1 MESLD
6 SAFQQ
11 AAAGNEHMEAV
22 NLSRE
27 QSDEILAI
35 SKRDGGWHDRVL
47 EQAREGRITIGE
59 EEHRGL
65 WSEWK
70 RAATGRRLAT

>member
-1 MESLD
+1 
-6 SAFQQ
+6 
-11 AAAGNEHMEAV
+11 MEAV

-47 EQAREGRITIGE
+47 EQAREGRITISE
-59 EEHRGL
+59 EGHRGL
-65 WSEWK
+65 FIVGMEK
-70 RAATGRRLAT
+70 GGDRAQAGYIV